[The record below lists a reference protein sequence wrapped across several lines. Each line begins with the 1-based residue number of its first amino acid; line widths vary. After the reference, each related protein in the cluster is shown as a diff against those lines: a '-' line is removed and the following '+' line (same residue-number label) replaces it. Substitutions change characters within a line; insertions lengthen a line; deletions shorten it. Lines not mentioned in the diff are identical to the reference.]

1 MHLRRAARSQQ
12 RVERVGRAYARVL
25 EALDLAAHRAIFII
39 DFLQRFIADKAKLVP
54 DGRKALV
61 GVVLPQD
68 EAVLAAARHH
78 AVGLVRA
85 LGHKV
90 VDERADIGLLAAQNE
105 RRFAL

>member
-1 MHLRRAARSQQ
+1 M
-12 RVERVGRAYARVL
+12 L
-25 EALDLAAHRAIFII
+25 EALDLAAHRVVFAH
-39 DFLQRFIADKAKLVP
+39 DLLQRFIADKAKLMA

-85 LGHKV
+85 FDHKV

>member
-1 MHLRRAARSQQ
+1 M
-12 RVERVGRAYARVL
+12 L
-25 EALDLAAHRAIFII
+25 EALDLAAHRVIFII

-68 EAVLAAARHH
+68 QAVLAAARHH
-78 AVGLVRA
+78 AIGLVRP

-90 VDERADIGLLAAQNE
+90 VDERADIGLLAA
-105 RRFAL
+105 